1 MERNRDS
8 YTSPLSTRY
17 ASREMQYLFSDNNKF
32 RTWRKLWIALAK
44 AEHKLGLN
52 VTQEQI
58 DQLEAHA
65 WDINYD
71 VAEAR
76 EKLVRHDV
84 MSHVYAYGQQCP
96 DAEAIIHLGATSC
109 YVGDNTDIL
118 ILRDACG
125 LVLRKCAQVLRN
137 LSAFA
142 EQYKALPCLAYTHLQ
157 PAQLTTVGKRATL
170 WMNELV
176 MDVENL
182 EFQVRQLRLRGAK
195 GTTGTQASFMELFEG
210 NEEKVKELEALVAEQ
225 MGFEKCVAVS
235 GQTYSRKT
243 DAYVL
248 AALSG
253 VAQSACKFAND
264 LRILQSFEEMEE
276 PFEKNQI
283 GSSAMPYKRNPMR
296 SERICALARY
306 VIQDGVNPAM
316 TAATQWFERTLD
328 DSANKRI
335 AVAEAFLAVDAILE
349 IYINITAGLVVYDRV
364 VRRRVMEKLPFM
376 ATENIMMAAT
386 LAKGTTII
394 ENVAREPEIVD
405 LANIL
410 NKMGAKVKGAG
421 TETLKIAGVKN
432 LHGTEHAIIQ
442 DRIEAGTFM
451 VAAALT
457 KGNVLIKDA
466 VAEHNK
472 PLISKLEEMGV
483 QVLEEENGLRIIGPE
498 QLKPTTVKTLPHPG
512 FPTDMQPQF
521 SVLQLVAKGTSILT
535 ETVFENRFMHL
546 EEMRRMNADFKIE
559 GNSVII
565 YGPTD
570 FSGAEVAATDLRAA
584 AALVLA
590 GLLSRGITQVTHL
603 QYLDRGYYHFHQK
616 LAALGAEIKRIDDI
630 TNEEY
635 VISKKKI
642 K

>member
-1 MERNRDS
+1 MERNRDG

-17 ASREMQYLFSDNNKF
+17 ASKEMQYLFSDNNKF

-52 VTQEQI
+52 VSQEQI

-65 WDINYD
+65 GDINYD

-349 IYINITAGLVVYDRV
+349 IYINVTAGLVVYDRV

-376 ATENIMMAAT
+376 ATENIMMEAVKRGGNRQELHEALREHSHAA
-386 LAKGTTII
+386 
-394 ENVAREPEIVD
+394 ARKVKLEGGANDLIDRIVD
-405 LANIL
+405 DPLFPLSREEIDAQMAPE
-410 NKMGAKVKGAG
+410 KYVGRAPSQV
-421 TETLKIAGVKN
+421 TE
-432 LHGTEHAIIQ
+432 
-442 DRIEAGTFM
+442 F
-451 VAAALT
+451 
-457 KGNVLIKDA
+457 
-466 VAEHNK
+466 
-472 PLISKLEEMGV
+472 
-483 QVLEEENGLRIIGPE
+483 LRE
-498 QLKPTTVKTLPHPG
+498 
-512 FPTDMQPQF
+512 
-521 SVLQLVAKGTSILT
+521 
-535 ETVFENRFMHL
+535 
-546 EEMRRMNADFKIE
+546 
-559 GNSVII
+559 
-565 YGPTD
+565 
-570 FSGAEVAATDLRAA
+570 EVAP
-584 AALVLA
+584 
-590 GLLSRGITQVTHL
+590 LLERYPDESIH
-603 QYLDRGYYHFHQK
+603 
-616 LAALGAEIKRIDDI
+616 AEL
-630 TNEEY
+630 N
-635 VISKKKI
+635 V
-642 K
+642 